1 MVALVLWAAINIK
14 WSWGEPFLD
23 LIASAYSGFALTGDG
38 IFVGALW
45 AFADGFIGCAA
56 FAWLYNKFRKV

>member
-1 MVALVLWAAINIK
+1 MVALVFWAGVNIK

-23 LIASAYSGFALTGDG
+23 LIGSAYRGFALTGDG
-38 IFVGALW
+38 ILIGAVW

-56 FAWLYNKFRKV
+56 FAWLYNKFRK